1 MSVGP
6 ARLYVFGRPG
16 PVLRPSTSRQ
26 PHACPLLDHSYSGL
40 ALAQCLDRPLPG
52 SQLHCSHS
60 SQLNMQFEKEKNESL
75 TKAQQSI
82 QLSRG
87 TGVYSHT
94 HARAQQH
101 GERNLGIEQDRT
113 RRANTEKRRHRA
125 AKRLSICSGAPA
137 KADRSARRR
146 PLPADVEGVVDLQV
160 ALPVVVEELSKQDA
174 RRPRQLSS
182 QD

>member
-1 MSVGP
+1 MSTQALLVLLPRPSDQRTFSFLVKSMSVGP

-52 SQLHCSHS
+52 SQLHCS
-60 SQLNMQFEKEKNESL
+60 QLNMQFEKEKNESL

-94 HARAQQH
+94 HARA
-101 GERNLGIEQDRT
+101 
-113 RRANTEKRRHRA
+113 
-125 AKRLSICSGAPA
+125 
-137 KADRSARRR
+137 RSNM
-146 PLPADVEGVVDLQV
+146 VNET
-160 ALPVVVEELSKQDA
+160 
-174 RRPRQLSS
+174 
-182 QD
+182 